1 MKLSIVIVNYNVA
14 YFLEQCLHSVFA
26 SNVSFNYEVFVVD
39 NNSIDGSNSMVR
51 DKFPEVI
58 LIENKENLGF
68 SKANNQALRLSKG
81 EYVLLLNPDT
91 LLESD
96 TLSLVVDFMENHVD
110 AGGLGVK
117 MLDGKGNFLPES
129 KRGLPTPKAAF
140 FKIFGLSKIF
150 PKSKLFSA
158 YHLGNLDQD
167 TINQIEVLSGAFML
181 MRRKALDK
189 VGLLDE
195 DFFMYGEDI
204 DLSYRILQG
213 GYKNYYF
220 PKTRII
226 HYKGESTKKDSI
238 NYVFVF
244 YKAMI
249 IFAKKHYSTKNA
261 QSFTILINMAIIF
274 KAALSI
280 LGNFVKK
287 LSLAL
292 VDFIIIYS
300 GLWFFANYWGVHFAK
315 QAESYPQLFLY
326 IIIPLFIV
334 IDLLSIYYNGGYEKP
349 IKPFKILKGHLIG
362 ILMVFV
368 IYALLPETYR
378 FSRALILFGALY
390 IPSVFLLW
398 RFLAN
403 IMGAKELK
411 FGNTVLKRIL
421 LVGNKVEVER
431 VVKVLDKTKINIESH
446 LMISPATELFDN
458 IDDVVKINKINEVI
472 FCAKD
477 LSSAQIIELMTQ
489 LQQYAVDFK
498 IAPPESMFII
508 GSNSINTAGDIYFQD
523 INSISTAENRRYK
536 RLFDVV
542 FSFLLILFFPVMF
555 FLFKKPFIYLKNL
568 FMVFFNFK
576 SLVGF
581 DELSSEDVFRLPKIK
596 KGILHPSHGVKLKN
610 DSELNVKRLN
620 MVYARDYKI
629 ATDLLILVRGF
640 RALDRVS

>member
-315 QAESYPQLFLY
+315 QAESYPRLFLY

-390 IPSVFLLW
+390 IPFVFLLW

-581 DELSSEDVFRLPKIK
+581 DELSSEDVFHLPKIK

>member
-542 FSFLLILFFPVMF
+542 FSVLLILFFPVMF

>member
-315 QAESYPQLFLY
+315 QAESYPRLFLY